1 MVKGSVICMVDGYE
15 LMELIKA
22 RIAELPAG
30 YISKKT
36 IKGKT
41 QYYRQWREDG
51 KMKSKYIRQA
61 DLEQLTEQIK
71 ERKRFEKKLKELQ
84 KKYPEK
90 KGSAMKYKTNI
101 KKGVELQTIAKMTRP
116 YQKRDCFDRLQKY
129 LQDEKNWTRV
139 CAVFGLRRTGKTT
152 MLMQAIDAMT
162 KEEQAKT
169 VYIKMRTT
177 DVMNDLVHD
186 LQLLWEKGY
195 RYAFV
200 DEITLMED
208 FIDSAALLSDLYVP
222 MGMRIVLSGT
232 DSLGFRFA
240 EGNELYDR
248 VRMIHTTFIPFR
260 EYSRL
265 LGIDSIDEYIRYGGT
280 LLPGEVDFDNP
291 DVMADDASFRDDETT
306 RKYVDT
312 AISKNIQHS
321 LACFEYGRHF
331 GSLIDLYEANE
342 LTGAINRIVEDMNHR
357 FVVSVLTKNF
367 VSNDLGIASYNLK
380 HERNREKRMEL
391 FDTIDRNS
399 VTAKLMELLDI
410 RNRSEQ
416 TVEITPVQA
425 SRIKEYL
432 EALDLT
438 AEYTVYGNNSK
449 PDGEER
455 VIFTQPGMRYCQ
467 AQALVYSLMRDE
479 TFELLPGEA
488 KDFVTER
495 ILAEVRGRML
505 EDMILLEAMKALGR
519 NYEVFKFRATQGE
532 YDMVIYS
539 KKERSCAA
547 FEIKHSTQR
556 VPEQSRHLRSDE
568 MVSLITPR
576 FGKLA
581 GRFVLYLGEDYD
593 GEDGI
598 AYRNAEQFLKNLPE
612 ISLESGLEQ
621 SPDEDESSGI
631 RPTM

>member
-1 MVKGSVICMVDGYE
+1 MVNGRE
-15 LMELIKA
+15 LRDLVEK
-22 RIAELPAG
+22 RISELPPG

-36 IKGKT
+36 IRGKT
-41 QYYRQWREDG
+41 QYYLQWRENG
-51 KMKSKYIRQA
+51 KIKSKYIRAENVEDIQK
-61 DLEQLTEQIK
+61 QIE
-71 ERKRFEKKLKELQ
+71 ERKKLQERLKELQ
-84 KKYPEK
+84 LRYPKEDETV
-90 KGSAMKYKTNI
+90 MYETNI
-101 KKGVELQTIAKMTRP
+101 VYGNELKLMTNVVKRF
-116 YQKRDCFDRLQKY
+116 QKRDCFNRLQKF
-129 LQDEKNWTRV
+129 LCADEWTRV
-139 CAVFGLRRTGKTT
+139 CALFGLRRTGKTT
-152 MLMQAIDAMT
+152 MLLQAIADLSDEDFE
-162 KEEQAKT
+162 KCIY
-169 VYIKMRTT
+169 VKMNPENTMDQITR
-177 DVMNDLVHD
+177 D
-186 LQLLWEKGY
+186 LQKLFHKGY
-195 RYAFV
+195 KYVFI
-200 DEITLMED
+200 DEVTLMKD
-208 FIDSAALLSDLYVP
+208 FIDSAALFSDLYSM
-222 MGMRIVLSGT
+222 MGMKIVLSGT
-232 DSLGFRFA
+232 DSLGFWFA

-280 LLPGEVDFDNP
+280 LRRGETDFDDP

-321 LACFEYGRHF
+321 LAYYEYGRHF
-331 GSLIDLYEANE
+331 GPLTDLYEANE
-342 LTGAINRIVEDMNHR
+342 LTNAINRIIEDMNHK
-357 FVVSVLTKNF
+357 FLVSVLTRDF
-367 VSNDLGIASYNLK
+367 VSSDLGISAKNLRK
-380 HERNREKRMEL
+380 ERDPQKRTDVL
-391 FDTIDRNS
+391 DNIDRKA
-399 VTAKLMELLDI
+399 VTEQMMQILGILNQD
-410 RNRSEQ
+410 RQ
-416 TVEITPVQA
+416 TVEVTPAQV

-432 EALDLT
+432 KALDLT

-479 TFELLPGEA
+479 TFALLPGEA

-539 KKERSCAA
+539 KKERTCAA
-547 FEIKHSTQR
+547 FEIKHSAQR
-556 VPEQSRHLRSDE
+556 VPEQSRHLRNDE

-576 FGKLA
+576 FGKLE

-612 ISLESGLEQ
+612 ISLESGLEET
-621 SPDEDESSGI
+621 PDEDESSGI